1 MIKPY
6 LSMLI
11 AIFFLFIGCDNPFTK
26 DYQLFVYPNRNDLT
40 DHIEVGHF
48 DSLESARNQADYYMN
63 KYPNGDYEIGINCK
77 KDKYGDLWVCK
88 ETIR

>member
-1 MIKPY
+1 MSNPY
-6 LSMLI
+6 LASII
-11 AIFFLFIGCDNPFTK
+11 ATFILLIGCDNPFTK

-40 DHIEVGHF
+40 NHIEVGHF
-48 DSLESARNQADYYMN
+48 DSLDDARDQAGYYMS

-77 KDKYGDLWVCK
+77 KGKYGDLWVCK

>member
-1 MIKPY
+1 MIIRY
-6 LSMLI
+6 LAILI
-11 AIFFLFIGCDNPFTK
+11 TTFILFIRCDNPFSK

-40 DHIEVGHF
+40 NHIEVGHF
-48 DSLESARNQADYYMN
+48 DSLEDARDQADYYMN

-77 KDKYGDLWVCK
+77 KGKSGGLSVCK